1 MLHIPNR
8 TMGSMGRLKLFPSN
22 FAEEAMCTPELKA
35 LAKTAFD
42 RLSLVGFFS
51 PTAKELQ
58 GFEIGVAS
66 TADPWENPRLP
77 STIFYRVT
85 VTQQPIPLVVIT
97 RRFLIKGKKFDHT
110 RCREPFMAFDGTQI
124 ISGKAGRAVY
134 PDQFRGILIEL
145 VDNYNKYKPQL
156 R

>member
-8 TMGSMGRLKLFPSN
+8 TMGSMGRLKLQPGN
-22 FAEEAMCTPELKA
+22 FAEEAMRTPELKA

-42 RLSLVGFFS
+42 RLTMVGFFED
-51 PTAKELQ
+51 TAKQLQ
-58 GFEIGVAS
+58 YFNVTIAS
-66 TADPWENPRLP
+66 GHNPWENPHLP
-77 STIFYRVT
+77 NTIDYRVT
-85 VTQQPIPLVVIT
+85 VTQTPIPLVVVT

-134 PDQFRGILIEL
+134 PDQFRSILIEL

>member
-1 MLHIPNR
+1 MLHIPNK
-8 TMGSMGRLKLFPSN
+8 TMGSMGRLQLSPSN
-22 FAEEAMCTPELKA
+22 LAEEAVRTPELKA
-35 LAKTAFD
+35 LAKLAFE
-42 RLSLVGFFS
+42 RLTSVGFFED
-51 PTAKELQ
+51 TAKQLQ
-58 GFEIGVAS
+58 HVNVTIVS
-66 TADPWENPRLP
+66 KHDSWENPHLP
-77 STIFYRVT
+77 DTIDYRVT
-85 VTQQPIPLVVIT
+85 VTQTPIPLVVIT

-134 PDQFRGILIEL
+134 PDQFRSILIEL